1 MIQKKSTSGVSP
13 VVGVILMVA
22 ITVIIA
28 AVVANFVLDL
38 GQQLGEDADATL
50 TIDQSVDDF
59 GTPSYN
65 VTVTVSDMQN
75 SDYLVVGTVG
85 DAGDAIDDDNVIHSG
100 TSPGDRSNAPSSASN
115 AQSVSDNDD
124 GGVMVSSGDQVV
136 VENIE
141 GGETVQVFGGISGEE
156 NTVQEYTVED
166 TLG

>member
-50 TIDQSVDDF
+50 TIDQTVDEF
-59 GTPSYN
+59 STPSYN

-85 DAGDAIDDDNVIHSG
+85 NAGDAIDDDNVIHSG
-100 TSPGDRSNAPSSASN
+100 TTPDNRSNAPNNANN
-115 AQSVSDNDD
+115 AQSVSGNDD
-124 GGVMVSSGDQVV
+124 GGIMVSSGDQVI
-136 VENIE
+136 VENIT
-141 GGETVQVFGGISGEE
+141 GGQTVQVFGGIAGEE
-156 NTVQEYTVED
+156 NTVQEYTVEN
-166 TLG
+166 TLR